1 MFITH
6 MHAKN
11 MGVCFYLMVPAV
23 GEGEGVVAGVWLK
36 FQNFSSQARLLLSTA
51 LCGFEGDEDDQQN
64 DPTHQRDD
72 VKHLGRP

>member
-1 MFITH
+1 MQ
-6 MHAKN
+6 KN
-11 MGVCFYLMVPAV
+11 TGVCFYLTVLAV

-36 FQNFSSQARLLLSTA
+36 FQNFTWQARLL

-72 VKHLGRP
+72 V

>member
-1 MFITH
+1 
-6 MHAKN
+6 

-23 GEGEGVVAGVWLK
+23 GEGQGVVAGAWLE
-36 FQNFSSQARLLLSTA
+36 FQNFTSQAHLR

-72 VKHLGRP
+72 V